1 MNTLNN
7 PEVVMK
13 IISLLSVFLLLIS
26 ISCTKKNEPKE
37 AALVEKEVEYTSDGT
52 VMKGFLVY
60 DGNIEGKRPGVLV
73 VHEWWGNNEYSRKR
87 ARMLAELGYTALAL
101 DMYGNGKQATNP
113 TDAGKL
119 SSEISGNIQLAQARF
134 MSAYNLLKEQPTT
147 DPNKMAAIGYCFGG
161 GIVLQMARLGT
172 DLKAVVSFHGMLG
185 TNIPA
190 EPNKV
195 KALLLVCNGAA
206 DPFIKK
212 EDVDAFKNEMN
223 SAGVKYEFKNYPDA
237 VHAFT
242 NPEATELGKKFNI
255 PIAYN
260 EKADKESWEE
270 MKAVFKKVLE

>member
-1 MNTLNN
+1 
-7 PEVVMK
+7 MK
-13 IISLLSVFLLLIS
+13 IISFLSIFLLSIA
-26 ISCTKKNEPKE
+26 ISCAQEPESKKTG
-37 AALVEKEVEYTSDGT
+37 LVEKEVEYISDGT

-73 VHEWWGNNEYSRKR
+73 VHEWWGNVEYSRIR
-87 ARMLAELGYTALAL
+87 ARMLAELGYTAFAL
-101 DMYGNGKQATNP
+101 DMYGNGKQVTTP
-113 TDAGKL
+113 DEAGKL
-119 SSEISGNIQLAQARF
+119 SSEISGNIQLAQSRF
-134 MSAYNLLKEQPTT
+134 MAAYNLLKEQPTT
-147 DPNKMAAIGYCFGG
+147 DPGKIAAIGYCFGG

-172 DLKAVVSFHGMLG
+172 DLKAVVSFHGFPQ

-195 KALLLVCNGAA
+195 KAFVLFCNGAA

-212 EDVDAFKNEMN
+212 EDIDAFKKEMD

-242 NPEATELGKKFNI
+242 NPAATENGKKFNI

-270 MKAVFKKVLE
+270 MKTVLKKVFN